1 MRPLRS
7 IFLVGSAAAL
17 SGALAVAAV
26 TASTT
31 AAPAA
36 RPAPVQ
42 AHLTA
47 KFRSEARAALVKD
60 LNRNH
65 GTAWFARGR
74 PSGTAG
80 VSNSMAE
87 LTFNWAGYADSSN
100 THGAFTKVS
109 GAWTVP
115 SVTCTAEN
123 RITSDWVGL
132 DGVTSSTVE
141 QDGTVSQC
149 FEGRA
154 VYYTWYEMYPAGTIA
169 VGTSVAPGDMIKASV
184 SRSGS
189 AYTLAVTD
197 STHSANS
204 FSKNATCAT
213 TTCLDTSAEWIA
225 ERPSYSIGIAP
236 EAQFSTVPFS
246 AASETAAGRTSTIS
260 GYSGT
265 NYDITAIDATQ
276 TYDIATVSGLTG
288 GNAFKASWKN
298 SY

>member
-1 MRPLRS
+1 VR
-7 IFLVGSAAAL
+7 
-17 SGALAVAAV
+17 
-26 TASTT
+26 
-31 AAPAA
+31 
-36 RPAPVQ
+36 

-47 KFRSEARAALVKD
+47 TFRSEARAALARD

-65 GTAWFARGR
+65 GTAWFVHGR
-74 PSGTAG
+74 PSSTAG
-80 VSNSMAE
+80 VASSAQQS
-87 LTFNWAGYADSSN
+87 TFNWAGYADSS
-100 THGAFTKVS
+100 TAHGHFTRVS

-115 SVTCTAEN
+115 SVTCTAED

-132 DGVTSSTVE
+132 DGFSSSTVE

-154 VYYTWYEMYPAGTIA
+154 VYYTWYEMYPAGTVA
-169 VGTSVAPGDMIKASV
+169 VGTTVEPGDQIKASV

-197 STHSANS
+197 STRSANS

-213 TTCLDTSAEWIA
+213 TTCVDTSAEWIA

-236 EAQFSTVPFS
+236 EAQFSTVTFS

-265 NYDITAIDATQ
+265 NDVITTIDATE

-288 GNAFKASWKN
+288 GNAFKATWKN